1 MAEEERA
8 PDRTTAA
15 IENHQAETQ
24 GSPAPGDHLRAAQL
38 RLIADISQRVLSI
51 LDPEALLD
59 YAAKTIQTRFD
70 YYYVDIFLTDPKNEY
85 IAFHTSSHS
94 EYMRHWQE
102 SRLRFRIGQEGIT
115 GHVAATGTPHMANDT
130 LSDPLYIADD
140 LLPHTRSELAVPI
153 RAGDR
158 ILGVLDLNSDQ
169 LNAFDEHDLFVMQNL
184 ADQLALGLEN
194 ARLFAAEARR
204 RREAETLQTATQA
217 LSATLELHQVLES
230 ILEELQRVVPYD
242 SASVQQLKEGSLE
255 IIGGH
260 GFANTDQLLGMR
272 FDLVAGDNPNREVTL
287 KRAPVIID
295 DAPTIYQGF
304 QTEPHVQTPIRSWLG
319 VPLLFGDQLIGM
331 IALDKREPNFYTWE
345 HARLAMAFAA
355 QAAIAIENARLYT
368 AERQSRLELKSIQ
381 DTAVALSAE
390 LHLNTLLDMIVNEA
404 ARAFHAEAV
413 SLMLWDRA
421 ASQLVV
427 TASCGLTEGYARRQR
442 IPRERV
448 DEQVSPDGKLR
459 PLYTADLTS
468 TPYGNRDLIVAEGLR
483 SVLTVSLSRTQL
495 IGILNIYSKGE
506 IRTFSPAQIEL
517 AETFAAQATS
527 AIENARLYQA
537 EREQRALAEA
547 MYQATAAISSSLD
560 LDQVLD
566 SILEQMNAL
575 IPGDEAVSIMLID
588 GEYARMVRTRGYDR
602 FGASSK
608 INSLAVKI
616 TDTSSFRVMQETGK
630 PLVIPRTEDY
640 PGWIRL
646 PETPWVG
653 SYAGAPIRVGGKV
666 IGFLNADSNTPDFFC
681 QADCDRLQA
690 FAAQAAV
697 AIQNAHLYQ
706 GLSRHLEGALL
717 MNKAAMA
724 ASSTLDFDEVVR
736 RTMAALLEMPR
747 FERANV
753 LLLDNSTGELWLHPA
768 LAHKDHSPQRANL
781 RIPPGMGIAG
791 RVVQTGQP
799 WRVSDVRQVPTYI
812 AGYPDTL
819 SEIAVPLRTVDRVI
833 GVLDAQSTRLDAF
846 AEEDERLLVTLGGQ
860 LSTVIENARLYN
872 EARQRVREMTA
883 LSQVSQ
889 ALNEAKDLRAVL
901 DIVLEETFDLMGS
914 QEGSI
919 LLIDPPGGNRL
930 RMVVERGLGSEV
942 MEDFNS
948 RPVYTHEGTYRRTLA
963 TGKIV
968 EVADTSAD
976 PDFLGDVGSRARSVT
991 NIPLITEHRA
1001 IGLIAIDG
1009 LPKDDTTRR
1018 LLTALADIAAV
1029 AIDKERLHQET
1040 ADRLAEVSTLYTLS
1054 TQITG
1059 SLSLSRVLES
1069 IVTILKVTIDCRA
1082 CCIFLV
1088 DAVTE
1093 VLRLEASSGL
1103 PEGRRTSAQLR
1114 ADQGIGSRV
1123 FKERRAIYVPDVRS
1137 ALDIGYFDPEANSL
1151 LVVPLIV
1158 RNQVIGLLALDD
1170 TRINAFRDE
1179 IRLLT
1184 IVAAQA
1190 AVAIENAQLYESLQ
1204 DSYHDL
1210 EKAYEVLRELDRM
1223 KSELV
1228 QNISHELRTPIT
1240 FIRGYVEL
1248 LQDGD
1253 MGELNSEQKATLDIV
1268 AGKASVLSRLVDDII
1283 TLQYDHQQI
1292 QLHPMSLA
1300 EVGHNALRAAQV
1312 SADEAQIAL
1321 CDAIPGE
1328 LPPVLGDE
1336 QRLGQVLD
1344 NLLNNALKFSD
1355 PGTTVTVRMCEEG
1368 EFVCTEVEDEGIGI
1382 PADKLER
1389 VFDRFYQVDG
1399 STTRRFGGTG
1409 LGLAIVKQIVE
1420 AHGGQIGVRSEENV
1434 GSCFY
1439 FTIPKAQPQGI
1450 PSQ

>member
-1 MAEEERA
+1 M
-8 PDRTTAA
+8 
-15 IENHQAETQ
+15 
-24 GSPAPGDHLRAAQL
+24 
-38 RLIADISQRVLSI
+38 
-51 LDPEALLD
+51 LD
-59 YAAKTIQTRFD
+59 YAAKTIQTRFN
-70 YYYVDIFLTDPKNEY
+70 YYYVDIFLTDPGSEY
-85 IAFHTSSHS
+85 VAFHTSSHS

-102 SRLRFRIGQEGIT
+102 RRLRFRIGQEGIT
-115 GHVAATGTPHMANDT
+115 GHVAATGAPHLANDT
-130 LSDPLYIADD
+130 ASDPLYIADD

-158 ILGVLDLNSDQ
+158 ILGVLDLNSER
-169 LNAFDEHDLFVMQNL
+169 LNAFDEHDLFVTQSL

-230 ILEELQRVVPYD
+230 ILEELQHVVPYD
-242 SASVQQLKEGSLE
+242 SASVQQLREGALE

-260 GFANTDQLLGMR
+260 GFANTEQLLGMR
-272 FDLVAGDNPNREVTL
+272 FDLVAGDNPNREVML
-287 KRAPVIID
+287 KHAPVIVD
-295 DAPTIYQGF
+295 DAPTVYQGF
-304 QTEPHVQTPIRSWLG
+304 HAEPHVQTPIRSWLG

-331 IALDKREPNFYTWE
+331 IALDKREPNFYTEE

-390 LHLNTLLDMIVNEA
+390 LHPDTLLDMIVSEA

-413 SLMLWDRA
+413 SLMLWDKTE
-421 ASQLVV
+421 SQLVV
-427 TASCGLTEGYARRQR
+427 KASCGLTDGYAQLQR
-442 IPRERV
+442 IPRDRV
-448 DEQVSPDGKLR
+448 DAVLAPDGKLH
-459 PLYTADLTS
+459 PVYTADLTS
-468 TPYGNRDLIVAEGLR
+468 TPFGDRDLIVGEGLR
-483 SVLTVSLSRTQL
+483 SVLSVPLYRTDLS
-495 IGILNIYSKGE
+495 GILNIYSKGE
-506 IRTFSPAQIEL
+506 IRAFSPAQIEL
-517 AETFAAQATS
+517 AETFAAQATI

-537 EREQRALAEA
+537 EREQRTLAEA

-560 LDQVLD
+560 LDRVLD
-566 SILEQMNAL
+566 DIMEQMSIV
-575 IPGDEAVSIMLID
+575 IPGDEAVSIMLIE
-588 GEYARMVRTRGYDR
+588 GEYARVVRSRGYER
-602 FGASSK
+602 LGAPDGLSALALK
-608 INSLAVKI
+608 IA
-616 TDTSSFRVMQETGK
+616 DTPTFRIMRETGT
-630 PLVIPRTEDY
+630 PIVIPRTADY
-640 PGWIRL
+640 PGWIQP
-646 PETPWVG
+646 PETPWLG
-653 SYAGAPIRVGGKV
+653 SYAGAPIRVGGQI
-666 IGFLNADSNTPDFFC
+666 IGFLNADSDTPDFFC
-681 QADCDRLQA
+681 QTDCDRLQA

-706 GLSRHLEGALL
+706 ELSHHLEGAQLL
-717 MNKAAMA
+717 NKAAL
-724 ASSTLDFDEVVR
+724 ASGSTLDFDEVIR
-736 RTMAALLEMPR
+736 RTLAALLEMPR

-753 LLLDNSTGELWLHPA
+753 LLLDSSTGDLWLHPA
-768 LAHKDHSPQRANL
+768 LAHQDRFPQRADL

-791 RVVQTGQP
+791 SVVQMGKP
-799 WRVSDVRQVPTYI
+799 WRVGDVRQVPTYI

-833 GVLDAQSTRLDAF
+833 GVLDAQSTRLNAF
-846 AEEDERLLVTLGGQ
+846 DEEDERLLVTLGGQ

-889 ALNEAKDLRAVL
+889 ALNEARDLKAVL
-901 DIVLEETFDLMGS
+901 DIVLEETFDFMGS

-942 MEDFNS
+942 MERFNS
-948 RPVYTHEGTYRRTLA
+948 RPVYTHEGTYRRALA

-968 EVADTSAD
+968 ESADTSAD

-1018 LLTALADIAAV
+1018 LLMALADIAAA

-1088 DAVTE
+1088 DAETE
-1093 VLRLEASSGL
+1093 ALRLEASSGL
-1103 PEGRRTSAQLR
+1103 PEERGVSAQLR
-1114 ADQGIGSRV
+1114 TDQGIGGRV
-1123 FKERRAIYVPDVRS
+1123 FKERRSIYIPDVRS
-1137 ALDIGYFDPEANSL
+1137 TPDVGYFDPKANSL

-1170 TRINAFRDE
+1170 TRANAFRDE

-1204 DSYHDL
+1204 GSYHDL
-1210 EKAYEVLRELDRM
+1210 EKAYDALRELDRM

-1253 MGELNSEQKATLDIV
+1253 MGELSNEQKTALDIV

-1283 TLQYDHQQI
+1283 TLQYDKEHI
-1292 QLHPMSLA
+1292 QLHTLSLA
-1300 EVGHNALRAAQV
+1300 KVGRNALRAAQV
-1312 SADEAQIAL
+1312 SADETQIAL
-1321 CDAIPGE
+1321 HDEIPE
-1328 LPPVLGDE
+1328 DLPPVLGDE

-1355 PGTTVTVRMCEEG
+1355 PGTAVTIRMCEEG
-1368 EFVCTEVEDEGIGI
+1368 KFIRTEIEDQGIGI

-1420 AHGGQIGVRSEENV
+1420 AHGGQIGVRSEQNV
-1434 GSCFY
+1434 GSCFH
-1439 FTIPKAQPQGI
+1439 FTIPKALPQGTQ
-1450 PSQ
+1450 S